1 MKKYFVILWVC
12 VLGTHLYA
20 QQDPLYSH
28 YYWNEQLYNPAY
40 VGSKDILHMQG
51 IYRLQWAGFEGAP
64 KTLNVAVHS
73 PLKNDKY
80 ALGANLYNDKIGLY
94 NRTGFDVA
102 YAYRIAL
109 TERIKLSLGIQG
121 SILIQKFRND
131 EAITDDGLSDP
142 TVQNVTGTAFA
153 PNFGTGLYMYS
164 DRFAV
169 GFGIPHI
176 INGGIAKSNREKI
189 NQRNHYYVTGS
200 YIQPIGQILKLMP
213 TSTLRFNGGTPMNF
227 DFNLNFIFADA
238 FILGGGVR
246 TDKSALILLQ
256 YQLIKNSTSK
266 ANHLRIGYSYDLSW
280 SPLRSY
286 NKGSHEMM
294 LSYGF
299 GKIDNGE
306 RALSPRYF

>member
-1 MKKYFVILWVC
+1 MNKYL
-12 VLGTHLYA
+12 VLLFACISFTSIQA

-28 YYWNEQLYNPAY
+28 YYWNEQMYNPAY
-40 VGSKDILHMQG
+40 VGSKDMLHMQG
-51 IYRLQWAGFEGAP
+51 IYRIQWAGFDGAP
-64 KTLNVAVHS
+64 RTLNMAVHS
-73 PLKNDKY
+73 PLKNDKF
-80 ALGANLYNDKIGLY
+80 ALGANIYNDKIGLY
-94 NRTGFDVA
+94 NRNGIDIA
-102 YAYRIAL
+102 YAYRVSL
-109 TERIKLSLGIQG
+109 TEKMKLSIGIQG

-142 TVQNVTGTAFA
+142 ILQNVSGTAFA
-153 PNFGTGLYMYS
+153 PNFGTGLYLSS
-164 DRFAV
+164 DRFAL

-176 INGGIAKSNREKI
+176 INGGIAKANKEQI
-189 NQRNHYYVTGS
+189 NQRNHYYITGS
-200 YIQPIGQILKLMP
+200 YIQPLGTKVKLMP
-213 TSTLRFNGGTPMNF
+213 TSTLRFNGGTPLNF
-227 DFNLNFIFADA
+227 DINLNLILADA
-238 FILGGGVR
+238 FIIGGGMR
-246 TDKSALILLQ
+246 TDKSALLLLQ

-280 SPLRSY
+280 NPLRPY